1 MSNNPDRTF
10 TQDEVNSILA
20 ERLKQERTKFLRE
33 VNERE
38 AALTRRET
46 LLSAKEDW
54 TKRGLPADLLDSL
67 DMSKAG
73 VLDAAAAI
81 IEGIR
86 NPAGRTISK
95 NGGFAGI
102 PDVSTNSD
110 DSDNALRAA
119 MGLEK
124 G

>member
-1 MSNNPDRTF
+1 MSNNTDRTF
-10 TQDEVNSILA
+10 TQGEVNSILS

-38 AALTRRET
+38 AALTRREA
-46 LLSAKEDW
+46 LLTAKEDW

-67 DMSKAG
+67 DMSKEG

-86 NPAGRTISK
+86 KPAGRTMSAK
-95 NGGFAGI
+95 GGFAGT
-102 PDVSTNSD
+102 PDMDIETD
-110 DSDNALRAA
+110 DPDNALRAA

>member
-10 TQDEVNSILA
+10 TQDEVNSILS

-38 AALTRRET
+38 AALTRREA
-46 LLSAKEDW
+46 LLTAKEDW

-67 DMSKAG
+67 DMSKEG

-86 NPAGRTISK
+86 NPAGRTMSK
-95 NGGFAGI
+95 NGGFAGV
-102 PDVSTNSD
+102 PDKIGTTD
-110 DSDNALRAA
+110 DSDDALRAA